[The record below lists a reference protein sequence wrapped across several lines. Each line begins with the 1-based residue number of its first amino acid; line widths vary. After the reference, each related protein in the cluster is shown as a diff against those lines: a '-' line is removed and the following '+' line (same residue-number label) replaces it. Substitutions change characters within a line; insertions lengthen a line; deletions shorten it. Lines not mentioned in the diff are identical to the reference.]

1 MRHWIPKPTCTAEIT
16 NKTKTK
22 TNLGGYAGEDCR
34 EEISVENSTL
44 VL

>member
-16 NKTKTK
+16 NKTK

-34 EEISVENSTL
+34 EEISVENSSL
-44 VL
+44 VF

>member
-1 MRHWIPKPTCTAEIT
+1 MRHWIPNPTCTAEIMSR
-16 NKTKTK
+16 TK